1 MRKINPNFL
10 ESVKRV
16 TSCKK
21 LNSKYIELLLDEL
34 DKLKIQEIIGS
45 SDLMN
50 SFYELFDN
58 ELPFIKEYYVYGNYP
73 VYPQKIVEESEVLI
87 TADFIELIN
96 SEVTKIND
104 VKSLIPILIT
114 YKFLGLSYD
123 DYNLIQNI
131 DSQIRQNLK
140 NELVLIVKSL
150 KSSISKSQGTYS
162 DLQFV
167 KSYEEGTKAA
177 NANLIYEFVE
187 AVERGTGFHAPAFIP
202 EVVMFLLK
210 LDCDLLVEGLN
221 EKQEVLEIILLLNYI
236 EFQEKIDVL
245 TNPNLINKWCLYELF
260 RQILNESQKIDLSQ
274 ELIKKLSFIFL
285 RIAKSDISLY
295 KEKLLN
301 RKYDKNFIL
310 IFANTING
318 LEKNFIDVYIE
329 TLQLNTHSNNL
340 ELNRLFLSTL
350 IDISVGENA
359 VYLFEK
365 IYYRWIAYLE
375 ELYENEAYISDL
387 VYTDYY
393 YCVLHYLME
402 KLDKNTIYEELTTI
416 IDCLDSLETTWKK
429 SATTEQS
436 HFFIYITRLYTLSII
451 YKEKNIKVPNNYYK
465 QVTKYTDNPKLWLK
479 YFNCIE
485 IPSIFKEINNNLD
498 IKIQE

>member
-21 LNSKYIELLLDEL
+21 SDSKYIELLLDEL
-34 DKLKIQEIIGS
+34 NKLNIDKIMG
-45 SDLMN
+45 N
-50 SFYELFDN
+50 SNLLNLFYELFDD

-73 VYPQKIVEESEVLI
+73 AYPQKVIEEAEVLN
-87 TADFIELIN
+87 TANFIELIN
-96 SEVTKIND
+96 SKVTKITD

-114 YKFLGLSYD
+114 YKFLGLRFD
-123 DYNLIQNI
+123 DYNLIQSI
-131 DSQIRQNLK
+131 DLQIQDKLK
-140 NELVLIVKSL
+140 NELILIVKSL
-150 KSSISKSQGTYS
+150 KSSISKDKGTYS

-167 KSYEEGTKAA
+167 KNYEEGTKAA
-177 NANLIYEFVE
+177 NISLIYEFVE
-187 AVERGTGFHAPAFIP
+187 AVERGMGFHAPAFMP
-202 EVVMFLLK
+202 ELVMFLLK

-221 EKQEVLEIILLLNYI
+221 EKQEVLEIILLLNNI

-245 TNPNLINKWCLYELF
+245 TNPNVINKWCLYELF

-295 KEKLLN
+295 KEILLN

-310 IFANTING
+310 IFANAING

-340 ELNRLFLSTL
+340 ELNRMFLSTL

-359 VYLFEK
+359 VYLYEK

-393 YCVLHYLME
+393 YCVIHYLME
-402 KLDKNTIYEELTTI
+402 KSNENTICEELTTI
-416 IDCLDSLETTWKK
+416 IDCLGSLETTWKK

-465 QVTKYTDNPKLWLK
+465 QVTKYTDNPKLWLR
-479 YFNCIE
+479 YFSCID

-498 IKIQE
+498 IKI

>member
-1 MRKINPNFL
+1 MRRINPIFL

-16 TSCKK
+16 TTCKK
-21 LNSKYIELLLDEL
+21 LDSKYIELLLDEM
-34 DKLKIQEIIGS
+34 DKLKVQEIFG
-45 SDLMN
+45 N
-50 SFYELFDN
+50 SNLLNLFYELFDD
-58 ELPFIKEYYVYGNYP
+58 ELPFIKEYYVYSNYP
-73 VYPQKIVEESEVLI
+73 AYPQKVIEESEVLN
-87 TADFIELIN
+87 TAYFIELIN
-96 SEVTKIND
+96 SKVTKITD
-104 VKSLIPILIT
+104 VKSLIPILTT

-123 DYNLIQNI
+123 VYNLIQCI
-131 DSQIRQNLK
+131 DLQIQQKLK
-140 NELVLIVKSL
+140 NELILIVKSL
-150 KSSISKSQGTYS
+150 KSSISKNQGTYS

-177 NANLIYEFVE
+177 NVKLIYEFVD
-187 AVERGTGFHAPAFIP
+187 AVERGMGFHAPAFIP
-202 EVVMFLLK
+202 EVVMFLSK

-221 EKQEVLEIILLLNYI
+221 EKQEVLEIILLLNDI

-274 ELIKKLSFIFL
+274 ELIIKLSFIFL
-285 RIAKSDISLY
+285 RIAKSDIRLY
-295 KEKLLN
+295 KGILLN

-310 IFANTING
+310 IFANAING

-329 TLQLNTHSNNL
+329 TLQMNTYSNNL
-340 ELNRLFLSTL
+340 ELNRLFLITL
-350 IDISVGENA
+350 IDIGVGENA
-359 VYLFEK
+359 LYLIEK
-365 IYYRWIAYLE
+365 IYYKWVAYLD
-375 ELYENEAYISDL
+375 ELYEKGTYISDL

-393 YCVLHYLME
+393 YCVLHYLTE
-402 KLDKNTIYEELTTI
+402 TLDEHTIIEELNMI
-416 IDCLDSLETTWKK
+416 LHCLDFLETTWKK
-429 SATTEQS
+429 SSTTEQS
-436 HFFIYITRLYTLSII
+436 QFFIYLTRLYTLSII

-498 IKIQE
+498 IKI